1 MAVDNIVIV
10 GGGLAGA
17 TAAKTLR
24 AEGYEGPVTL
34 LAEEPHAPYLRPPLS
49 KEYLLGK
56 DGEEALPVVPA
67 DWYAENDVELRLSVP
82 ATALDTGARTVDLA
96 DGARLTYSALLL
108 ATGARP
114 RLHCAARQRP
124 RRRDDLPD
132 AGGQPPAPG
141 RPGRRRPERGDGR
154 LGLDWDGTG
163 RSRELLRQHRDPV
176 GA

>member
-67 DWYAENDVELRLSVP
+67 GWYAENDVDLRAGVS
-82 ATALDTGARTVDLA
+82 AAGLDTGARTVTLA
-96 DGARLTYSALLL
+96 DGSRLPYTSLLL

-114 RLHCAARQRP
+114 RSIPLP
-124 RRRDDLPD
+124 GKDL
-132 AGGQPPAPG
+132 
-141 RPGRRRPERGDGR
+141 DGVMTFR
-154 LGLDWDGTG
+154 T
-163 RSRELLRQHRDPV
+163 
-176 GA
+176 

>member
-56 DGEEALPVVPA
+56 DGEEALSVVPA
-67 DWYAENDVELRLSVP
+67 GWYAENDVELRLGVP
-82 ATALDTGARTVDLA
+82 ATALDTGARTVDLV
-96 DGARLTYSALLL
+96 DGSRLRYSALLL

-114 RLHCAARQRP
+114 RSIALPGSGLDGVMTFRTLEDS
-124 RRRDDLPD
+124 RRLRDAL
-132 AGGQPPAPG
+132 AGG
-141 RPGRRRPERGDGR
+141 GRRPPG
-154 LGLDWDGTG
+154 
-163 RSRELLRQHRDPV
+163 SRARRAGSPACAPTPAKSWQRTWW
-176 GA
+176 